1 MNKYILSSLILLSLD
16 FVYLNLSKNHFSK
29 VVRSIQGSDIKL
41 NYIAAIACYICLIL
55 GINYFI
61 IKDNRSILDAFLLGF
76 FVYIVFDLT
85 NKAIF
90 NNWDY
95 TTVIMDSLW
104 GGTLFA
110 LTTYFVEK
118 LI

>member
-1 MNKYILSSLILLSLD
+1 MNKYILSSLILLLLD

-29 VVRSIQGSDIKL
+29 VVISIQGSAIKL
-41 NYIAAIACYICLIL
+41 NYFAMIACYICLIL

-61 IKDNRSILDAFLLGF
+61 IKDNRSVLDGFLLGF
-76 FVYIVFDLT
+76 LVYAVFDLT

-104 GGTLFA
+104 GGILFA
-110 LTTYFVEK
+110 LTTYLVQK